1 MQTDMAALAELLV
14 AAGLIGATIQCLGI
28 RRRAAARLVAA
39 VHHEAAES
47 GLRGLTRVL
56 LIDDAIRSATLKP

>member
-1 MQTDMAALAELLV
+1 MQTDVATLAELLV
-14 AAGLIGATIQCLGI
+14 AAGLLGATIQGLGI

-39 VHHEAAES
+39 VRDEAAES